1 MYKAIFLDLDGTLL
15 DDNKNV
21 SEENKKAIQY
31 AKEKGV
37 YVVLC
42 SGRQKDAVKTFK
54 EMADSS
60 RYIISSNGAQ
70 IYDCEKNETLYT
82 CTIDK
87 DICEILVKYII
98 ENKYFIRIEND
109 YVRYVNSP
117 KLFIKHEIVLDNQ
130 QELFNIINEDKIIQ
144 LAIGAPTKEEIY
156 KVVDFIKSLNRDD
169 IKIENV
175 FPTEVGET
183 KFWAANL
190 INSNSSKG
198 NAIYG
203 LCKYL
208 KIDINNVIAMG
219 DDLNDL
225 SMIKTVGLGVAMENA
240 LEEVKKVAK
249 EITKNN
255 NENGVAE
262 IIKSKI

>member
-15 DDNKNV
+15 DDDKNI

-37 YVVLC
+37 YVCLC

-54 EMADSS
+54 EMADCS
-60 RYIISSNGAQ
+60 RYIICSNGSQ
-70 IYDCEKNETLYT
+70 IYDCENNETLYT

-87 DICEILVKYII
+87 DLCEKLAKFVI

-109 YVRYVNSP
+109 FVRYINSP
-117 KLFIKHEIVLDNQ
+117 KLFIKHEIVLDNEN
-130 QELFNIINEDKIIQ
+130 ELFDIINEDKIIQ
-144 LAIGAPTKEEIY
+144 ISIGAPTQEEIY
-156 KVVDFIKSLNRDD
+156 KVVDFIKDLNRSDL
-169 IKIENV
+169 KIENV

-183 KFWAANL
+183 KFWAINL
-190 INSNSSKG
+190 INTNSSKG
-198 NAIYG
+198 NAIHG

-208 KIDINNVIAMG
+208 KIDINDVIAMG

-225 SMIKTVGLGVAMENA
+225 SMIKVVGLGVAMENA
-240 LEEVKKVAK
+240 LDEVKKCAK
-249 EITKNN
+249 EVTKTN

-262 IIKSKI
+262 IINTKI